1 MQALK
6 VGTHITGGDIYGT
19 VHENRMIKHKVRYLQ
34 TALHWWESWYLIFD
48 GPKYFIVTLLSFKV
62 LLPPKARGTVTYLA
76 PAGNYTIKDKILE
89 TEFDG
94 EKTEYTLMQVTYF
107 HIIISL

>member
-1 MQALK
+1 M
-6 VGTHITGGDIYGT
+6 
-19 VHENRMIKHKVRYLQ
+19 
-34 TALHWWESWYLIFD
+34 
-48 GPKYFIVTLLSFKV
+48 YFIVTLLSFKV

-107 HIIISL
+107 GSPYFHIIIRVYKTKAAQP